1 MANIQRL
8 LGDKFKEGMT
18 AEEQLAALEEISLP
32 KDNSDELQ
40 RLKSANDKLASEA
53 AENKR
58 KLKDHMSEE
67 EKRSA
72 EEAERIQTMENE
84 NKALKKQ
91 IAIADYTGK
100 FIASGMDQKT
110 AAECAEAAFEG
121 KIDTIITHFNA
132 KISSVKDDVRAQ
144 LISETPTLKG
154 GKSASPKDFKP
165 DIDSNIAIGD
175 YANAAALMRTAQ
187 QTTNNN

>member
-100 FIASGMDQKT
+100 FIASGMDQKV
-110 AAECAEAAFEG
+110 AAECAEAAYEG

>member
-1 MANIQRL
+1 MANIQKL
-8 LGDKFKEGMT
+8 LGDKYKEGMT
-18 AEEQLAALEEISLP
+18 AEEQLAALEEVSLP
-32 KDNSDELQ
+32 KDNSDEIL
-40 RLKSANDKLASEA
+40 RLKNANDKLASEA

-100 FIASGMDQKT
+100 FIASGLDQQT
-110 AAECAEAAFEG
+110 AAECAEAAYEG
-121 KIDTIITHFNA
+121 KIDTIIGHFNT
-132 KISSVKDDVRAQ
+132 KIASVKDDVRAQ

-154 GKSASPKDFKP
+154 GKSANVKDPKP

-187 QTTNNN
+187 QNINNN

>member
-100 FIASGMDQKT
+100 FIASGLDQKT
-110 AAECAEAAFEG
+110 AAECAEAAYEG

-132 KISSVKDDVRAQ
+132 KISSVKDDVKAQ
-144 LISETPTLKG
+144 LISETPTLRG
-154 GKSASPKDFKP
+154 GKSVSPKDFKP